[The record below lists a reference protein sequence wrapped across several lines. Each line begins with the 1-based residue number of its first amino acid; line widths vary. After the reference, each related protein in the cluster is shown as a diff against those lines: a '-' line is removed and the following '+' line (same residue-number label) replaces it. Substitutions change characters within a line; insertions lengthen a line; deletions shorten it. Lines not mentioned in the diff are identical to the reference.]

1 MEKYNIFFKQSV
13 EKDLRSI
20 PKKNLL
26 RILERIEG
34 LKENPRPAGSEKLT
48 GQNRYRIRQGVYRVV
63 YSIQD
68 YELTVWVVKI
78 AHRKEIY
85 KKIS

>member
-1 MEKYNIFFKQSV
+1 MEEYKIFFKKSV

-68 YELTVWVVKI
+68 NELTVWVIKI

-85 KKIS
+85 IKIS

>member
-1 MEKYNIFFKQSV
+1 MEEYNIFFKQSV

-20 PKKNLL
+20 PKNLL

-34 LKENPRPAGSEKLT
+34 LKENTRPAGSEKLT
-48 GQNRYRIRQGVYRVV
+48 GQNRYRIRQGVYRII

-68 YELTVWVVKI
+68 NELTVRVVKLLI
-78 AHRKEIY
+78 VKKE
-85 KKIS
+85 KNS